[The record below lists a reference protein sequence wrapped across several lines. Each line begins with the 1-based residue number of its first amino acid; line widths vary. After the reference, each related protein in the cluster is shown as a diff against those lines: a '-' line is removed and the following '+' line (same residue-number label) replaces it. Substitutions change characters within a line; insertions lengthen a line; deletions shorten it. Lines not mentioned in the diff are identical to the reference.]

1 MHKPFVV
8 PEGVVFLVED
18 DGVTI
23 ENQGDVVLHTDFG
36 GRLLKRIVSH
46 HGNVELHGN
55 VRAGTL
61 HAGGSVH
68 CAGAAR
74 ADTVHAGRDI
84 EVAGDAE
91 FGSVQGGGGVHVAGS
106 AQLGRAAAAGSLAVD
121 GALKSGTIECG
132 GLVVGGD
139 AALGSV
145 SATGAITLLGAAT
158 ATTLRANEINLRG
171 PSVTARGVQGA
182 QRVSIGGAKLSV
194 DAILA
199 PEVQV
204 DAKTSGR
211 VTVIESNNELGPN
224 AVKGCFRLADYAE
237 MVGDVNAFLA
247 DRGLVA
253 LGAAMVLPAASEVAA
268 SVDAASP
275 AGAERA
281 PEVDHDHASGEAT
294 SSNDDGAPAEEPHA
308 PVHEAEPATDADA
321 EPAAAAAGEAHAEA
335 ETEAEAEAEA
345 EAEPTAEVEAAAG
358 PEAQV
363 ESTADV
369 VEVVDDEPS
378 GTAQVPAAAVAAAA
392 ASATAEEMANDPA
405 SEPAV
410 VVIPPS
416 LPQAV
421 SMHDEDPL
429 AGAVEHPMHAQLAE
443 TVQKIVDC
451 YANQEL
457 PPAVE
462 KLRDLVAARNYTQVR
477 AEITN
482 IWSELLKFHQ
492 KKGMRI
498 AHQVTSTFNSV
509 NSMVKKM

>member
-46 HGNVELHGN
+46 HGNVELHGS

-61 HAGGSVH
+61 SAGGSVL
-68 CAGAAR
+68 CGGAAR
-74 ADTVHAGRDI
+74 ADSVHAGRDI
-84 EVAGDAE
+84 KVSGDAE
-91 FGSVQGGGGVHVAGS
+91 FGSVHGGGSVHVAGS
-106 AQLGRAAAAGSLAVD
+106 AQFGRAVAGGSLGVD
-121 GALKSGTIECG
+121 GKLQSGTIECG

-139 AALGSV
+139 AALGGV
-145 SATGAITLLGAAT
+145 SATGAITLAGATT
-158 ATTLRANEINLRG
+158 ATTLRASEINLGG

-199 PEVQV
+199 PEVHL

-237 MVGDVNAFLA
+237 MVGDANSFLS

-253 LGAAMVLPAASEVAA
+253 LGVAMALPSLADASIAP
-268 SVDAASP
+268 S
-275 AGAERA
+275 GA
-281 PEVDHDHASGEAT
+281 VDHDHARSDA
-294 SSNDDGAPAEEPHA
+294 SPANDDGAPAESAPAAMHEVEP
-308 PVHEAEPATDADA
+308 PTDADA
-321 EPAAAAAGEAHAEA
+321 AQVVEAAG
-335 ETEAEAEAEA
+335 EAEAEAEA
-345 EAEPTAEVEAAAG
+345 E

-369 VEVVDDEPS
+369 VEVIDDAASAGQAAEVVEVVEAVEVVEDEPS
-378 GTAQVPAAAVAAAA
+378 GTAHVPAAVVVAAA
-392 ASATAEEMANDPA
+392 ASATAEELANDPA

-429 AGAVEHPMHAQLAE
+429 AGAVEHPMHAQLSE
-443 TVQKIVDC
+443 TVQKIADC

>member
-23 ENQGDVVLHTDFG
+23 ENEGDVVLHTDFG

-46 HGNVELHGN
+46 QGNVELHGN

-61 HAGGSVH
+61 NAGGSVH
-68 CAGAAR
+68 CGGAAR
-74 ADTVHAGRDI
+74 ADSVLSGRDI
-84 EVAGDAE
+84 KISGDAE
-91 FGSVQGGGGVHVAGS
+91 FGSVQGGGNVHVAGS
-106 AQLGRAAAAGSLAVD
+106 AQFGRAVAGGSLAVD
-121 GALKSGTIECG
+121 GKLQSGTIECG

-139 AALGSV
+139 AALGGVTASGTI
-145 SATGAITLLGAAT
+145 SLLGAAT
-158 ATTLRANEINLRG
+158 ATTLRASEVNLQG
-171 PSVTARGVQGA
+171 TSVTARGVQGA
-182 QRVSIGGAKLSV
+182 KRVSIGGAKLSV
-194 DAILA
+194 DAIIA

-204 DAKTSGR
+204 DGKTSGR

-237 MVGDVNAFLA
+237 MVGDANSFLA

-253 LGAAMVLPAASEVAA
+253 LGVAMVLPTSADAA
-268 SVDAASP
+268 SVPPPS
-275 AGAERA
+275 
-281 PEVDHDHASGEAT
+281 VDHDHASSAAPPT
-294 SSNDDGAPAEEPHA
+294 NDDGTHADSVPAA
-308 PVHEAEPATDADA
+308 AHEVEPATDADA
-321 EPAAAAAGEAHAEA
+321 APAAEAAGE
-335 ETEAEAEAEA
+335 
-345 EAEPTAEVEAAAG
+345 VAA
-358 PEAQV
+358 EAQV

-369 VEVVDDEPS
+369 VEVIDDAPAAAATATVEVVETVEAVEAAEAVEVAEDEPS
-378 GTAQVPAAAVAAAA
+378 GTAHIPAAVVVAAA

-429 AGAVEHPMHAQLAE
+429 AGAVEHPMHAQLSE